1 MNIGISSWSYGWAVG
16 INGYLPETPMNLDCL
31 LEKAAELGVP
41 VLQIADNLSLESLS
55 LSELEKFASKA
66 SCLGVQLEIG
76 TSGVSN
82 QHIAQYLEI
91 AKTLNAK
98 ILRTLLH
105 DKNGSPSIF
114 DAEREICKS
123 LHLLE
128 KYNVTL
134 AIENHDFFHSKQLR
148 KLIDNINHP
157 LVGACLDPVNNLAKG
172 ESASEVLE
180 TLAPVTV
187 NFHCKDFQI
196 HRKPSLLGFDVVGC
210 PVGEGLLDL
219 NRCASI
225 LPSDISWII
234 EMWTPFQA
242 NIEATIKTEAD
253 WVKKSVE
260 FLNQNTL
267 Q

>member
-16 INGYLPETPMNLDCL
+16 IKGYLPETPMNLDYI

-41 VLQIADNLSLESLS
+41 VLQIADNLSLENIS
-55 LSELEKFASKA
+55 LSELELLASKA
-66 SCLGVQLEIG
+66 SDLGVQLEVG
-76 TSGVSN
+76 TRGVLN
-82 QHIAQYLEI
+82 QHIAKYLEI
-91 AKTLNAK
+91 AKTLKAK

-105 DKNGSPSIF
+105 DNNGCPAIF
-114 DAEREICKS
+114 DAEKEICKS

-134 AIENHDFFHSKQLR
+134 AIENHDFFHSRQIR
-148 KLIDNINHP
+148 ELIDNINHP

-172 ESASEVLE
+172 ESASEVIE

-196 HRKPSLLGFDVVGC
+196 LRKPSQLGFEVVGC

-225 LPSDISWII
+225 LPNDISWVI
-234 EMWTPFQA
+234 EMWTPWQT
-242 NIEATIKTEAD
+242 NIEATTKTEAE
-253 WVKKSVE
+253 WVEKSVE
-260 FLNQNTL
+260 FLTHL
-267 Q
+267 